1 MVPALSTA
9 GRSGRTE
16 AAALP
21 VLRALQVLWALQA
34 SRALQVL
41 RALPVLRV
49 LQVLRALQGPQGA
62 KSLLCT
68 SGTQQSEALEP
79 SRVQNS

>member
-9 GRSGRTE
+9 GRSGRIE

-21 VLRALQVLWALQA
+21 VL
-34 SRALQVL
+34 RALQVL